1 MGAGKIARD
10 FACSTL
16 AVEGAQVVAVASR
29 RQTPQTED
37 FAEKFGCVCHL
48 NYQELVADAAVEAVY
63 VATIHPTH
71 FALAKLSLE
80 AGKHVLVEKPFG
92 MNARE
97 AKELAQLAA
106 SKGLFLMEAMWTAC
120 LPATLEAIRMV
131 SDGEIGELLSAA
143 ANVGGVWY
151 VPEDLQDEE
160 ARQQAKSL
168 GSGVLLDVG
177 CYAMAVPY
185 MFFRHL
191 GVADDD
197 VCMISSVGSL
207 CAAGCDIA
215 GVHTLS
221 YGQAGQSTRTAI
233 AHCSWNYTLPNE
245 VVLYGTRGILVRP
258 IRSPCA
264 CLLQG

>member
-1 MGAGKIARD
+1 MGLKWGILGAGNIARD
-10 FACSTL
+10 FACSML
-16 AVEGAQVVAVASR
+16 AVDGSEVVAIASR

-37 FAEKFGCVCHL
+37 FAAKFSCACHPSYEAL
-48 NYQELVADAAVEAVY
+48 AADEGVEAVY

-97 AKELAQLAA
+97 AKELAELAS

-120 LPATLEAIRMV
+120 MPATLKALRMV
-131 SDGEIGELLSAA
+131 AAGEIGELLSAT

-151 VPEDLQDEE
+151 APEDLANEE

-177 CYAMAVPY
+177 CYGAPA
-185 MFFRHL
+185 
-191 GVADDD
+191 
-197 VCMISSVGSL
+197 
-207 CAAGCDIA
+207 
-215 GVHTLS
+215 
-221 YGQAGQSTRTAI
+221 TAI
-233 AHCSWNYTLPNE
+233 LLCRSAVAVVPLPF
-245 VVLYGTRGILVRP
+245 
-258 IRSPCA
+258 
-264 CLLQG
+264 